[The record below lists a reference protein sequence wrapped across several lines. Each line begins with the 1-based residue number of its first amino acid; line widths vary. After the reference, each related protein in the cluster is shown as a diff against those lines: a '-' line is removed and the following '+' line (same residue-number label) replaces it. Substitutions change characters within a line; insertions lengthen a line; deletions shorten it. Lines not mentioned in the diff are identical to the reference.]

1 MEGDRLSIKQDER
14 VREITIPHDAKIFE
28 ALRRMDS
35 TNRKL
40 LILERNGKFFSLL
53 SIGDIQR
60 AIIRN
65 VSLDTPVYRIVR
77 QNIRIAHPTDSF
89 EKIREMMLEH
99 RMEFLPV
106 IDNGDIVS
114 VYFWEDV
121 FGKSQVKTK
130 GEIDVPVVIMA
141 GGKGTRLKPITN
153 VIPKPLIPIG
163 EKTILE
169 MIINRFHKYG
179 VKDFYISLNYK
190 SEMIKYYL
198 ENLNLKDI
206 NIHYLEEQVPLGT
219 AGSLSLLR
227 EKVKG
232 RCFVTNC
239 DILVNEDYKEVLD
252 YHIESESLLTI
263 VGVIK
268 TETIPYGL
276 IESDENGRVI
286 GINEKPTNSYIF
298 NSGMYIVEEVVLD
311 LIPENEFLNMTDLVS
326 KLINSGQRVSYFP
339 VSENSWFD
347 IGEWDK
353 YLKTLENYEL
363 VKRFFEN
370 W

>member
-99 RMEFLPV
+99 RTEFLPV
-106 IDNGDIVS
+106 INNGDVVN

-121 FGKSQVKTK
+121 FGKLQAKIK
-130 GEIDVPVVIMA
+130 GEMDIPVVIMA

-169 MIINRFHKYG
+169 MIIDRFHKYG

-198 ENLNLKDI
+198 GNLNLNDI
-206 NIHYLEEQVPLGT
+206 NIHYLEEQAPLGT

-227 EKVKG
+227 EKVEG

-252 YHIESESLLTI
+252 YHIESKSLLTI

-286 GINEKPTNSYIF
+286 WINEKPTRSYVF
-298 NSGMYIVEEVVLD
+298 NSGMYVIEKRALEF
-311 LIPENEFLNMTDLVS
+311 IPENRYLNMTDLVTA
-326 KLINSGQRVSYFP
+326 LISAGEKVSYFP
-339 VSENSWFD
+339 VSENSWID

-353 YLKTLENYEL
+353 YLRTLENYEL